1 MSVSLRKTAL
11 VTGACSGIG
20 RSLAQGLAARGY
32 DLVLV
37 SNRDVPLS
45 EAAKEL
51 SLQYG
56 ITALSIPMDLS
67 SVDAAESL
75 FQQVSQRGIEIE
87 VLVNNA
93 GIFFFGEVADADPV
107 IASRLVRLCVLTPS
121 LLCTYFAKGMRARRS
136 GRILMVS
143 SISAFRD
150 FPGIAY
156 YGSSKK
162 YLRGFSQALRSELSV
177 YGVSVTCLL
186 PGATATSL
194 YDPNVVPVELA
205 KKLGIMADADSVS
218 EQGLAAL
225 FSGQAECIPGALNR
239 VLSQLAESTP
249 QPLIDLLRRHAPWL
263 PPK

>member
-1 MSVSLRKTAL
+1 
-11 VTGACSGIG
+11 
-20 RSLAQGLAARGY
+20 
-32 DLVLV
+32 
-37 SNRDVPLS
+37 
-45 EAAKEL
+45 
-51 SLQYG
+51 
-56 ITALSIPMDLS
+56 
-67 SVDAAESL
+67 
-75 FQQVSQRGIEIE
+75 
-87 VLVNNA
+87 
-93 GIFFFGEVADADPV
+93 
-107 IASRLVRLCVLTPS
+107 
-121 LLCTYFAKGMRARRS
+121 
-136 GRILMVS
+136 MVS

-205 KKLGIMADADSVS
+205 KKLGVMADADSVS